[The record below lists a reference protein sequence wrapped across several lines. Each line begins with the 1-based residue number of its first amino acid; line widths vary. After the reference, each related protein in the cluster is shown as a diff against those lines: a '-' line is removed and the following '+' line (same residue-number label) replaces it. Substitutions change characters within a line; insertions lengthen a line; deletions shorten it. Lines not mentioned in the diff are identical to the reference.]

1 MCDDQYLLAHVINLD
16 SAGDRLAH
24 MAASLDRLDLAHRR
38 QPACTP
44 QEVPRASA
52 ALGLRFGARLRPLER
67 ACFLSHARAWQE
79 IATGPAHWGLVLEDD
94 AIFAR
99 DAAAGIHFAAR
110 DSEAELVRIET
121 LDNTSPRIRLRPDV
135 RGGDEAAGFA
145 LHRLLG
151 RTIAAGA
158 YMLHRQAAGRLLA
171 ELRGMAEISLAV
183 DEYLFLDPAICPLRQ
198 QHLWPAVSIQS
209 SVLAEVPRSELPPAW
224 ATTGLPLFASSMRHE
239 EEAPERKFRVR
250 KSVGHSLRRWLT
262 GHRRRPCPLSPAG
275 PLLLPA
281 GMGDAGPAT
290 TLARLAASAPDRQ
303 SAAHPGD
310 V

>member
-1 MCDDQYLLAHVINLD
+1 MSDSQGVLAHVINLD
-16 SAGDRLAH
+16 RARDRLAH
-24 MAASLDRLDLAHRR
+24 MATSLERLEVAHRR

-44 QEVPRASA
+44 QQVHLASA

-67 ACFLSHARAWQE
+67 ACFLSHAGAWQQ
-79 IATGPAHWGLVLEDD
+79 IATGSAHWGLVLEDD
-94 AIFAR
+94 AILAR
-99 DAAAGIHFAAR
+99 DAAEGIRFAAR
-110 DSEAELVRIET
+110 ASDAELVRMET
-121 LDNTSPRIRLRPDV
+121 LGNTSPRIRLRPDV
-135 RGGDEAAGFA
+135 RGRGEAAGFA

-158 YMLHRQAAGRLLA
+158 YMLHRQAAGRLLE

-209 SVLAEVPRSELPPAW
+209 NVLAGVPRAELPPAW
-224 ATTGLPLFASSMRHE
+224 ALAGLPLFASCMRHE
-239 EEAPERKFRVR
+239 EEAPERKFKVR

-262 GHRRRPCPLSPAG
+262 GHGRRPCPLSPAG

-281 GMGDAGPAT
+281 GMGEAPPAT
-290 TLARLAASAPDRQ
+290 MPARLASNDPDRQ
-303 SAAHPGD
+303 PAAHPRD